1 LAALATNIG
10 NTSRQLL
17 ASIFIFSDFV
27 KNGIL
32 LAIQVTV
39 NNFLTGDLMATATG
53 SSVVGQFKSNAA
65 TILRGNLGIPVMVLV
80 LLGMMTLPLPPFLLD
95 TFFTFNIALSIVV
108 LLVSVYSKRPLDFA
122 IFPTILLI
130 ATLLRLALN
139 VASTR
144 VVLLYG
150 HEGGDSAGKVI
161 EAFGEVLIGGN
172 YAVGLVVFMIL
183 MIINFVVVTKG
194 AGRVSEVTAR
204 FTLDAMPGKQMAIDA
219 DLNAGLIDAD
229 QAKQRRGD
237 IAAEADFY
245 GAMDGAS
252 KFVKGDAVAGILIL
266 IINVAG
272 GFAIGMAQHNLTFGD
287 AVSAYT
293 LLAIGDGLVAQ
304 IPSLLLSTATAIMVT
319 RNGGEEDMGQ
329 QVFGQ
334 MFASSRALMIS
345 AGLMFMMG
353 IVPGM
358 PHTVFLSAAIISAV
372 AAYYIHWKKEGGQMG
387 DAIAKRV
394 GYTSPS
400 QAKLDAE
407 KGTATSNAL
416 AAPKEKAAEA
426 MKQLEVKELGWDD
439 VEPVDR
445 VGLEVG
451 YRLIPLVDKNQGG
464 QLLNRIKGVRR
475 KLSQE
480 LGFLIPSVHIRDNL
494 DLLPNQYRITLMGV
508 TLAESEIHP
517 ERELAINPGQV
528 FGKIDGMATIDPAF
542 GMEAF
547 WITPDQKERAQTL
560 GYTVVDAS
568 TVVATHLNQKLQY
581 HSHELLGHED
591 AQHLVDM
598 LAKTSP
604 KLAEELV
611 PNKVSISQL
620 LAVLQNLLREQVPV
634 RDLRSIAESLA
645 NSPAQSQ
652 DIAALTSSARL
663 SLARMITQN
672 IFGNTDE
679 LPVMTLDPGLEQ
691 LLLKTLQ
698 QSAQQGGQA
707 GLVLEP
713 TMADTLQRSLTESVQ
728 AQEAAGRPA
737 VLLVTSQ
744 LRPSMA
750 QFVRN
755 SIPQL
760 HVLAYQEV
768 PDNKSITIVA
778 AVGGKS

>member
-1 LAALATNIG
+1 MAVASKNQVMGQLKG
-10 NTSRQLL
+10 GMSLL
-17 ASIFIFSDFV
+17 A
-27 KNGIL
+27 
-32 LAIQVTV
+32 Q
-39 NNFLTGDLMATATG
+39 
-53 SSVVGQFKSNAA
+53 
-65 TILRGNLGIPVMVLV
+65 GNLSIPVMLLV

-108 LLVSVYSKRPLDFA
+108 LLVSVYARRPLDFA
-122 IFPTILLI
+122 IFPTILLV

-194 AGRVSEVTAR
+194 AGRVSEVSAR

-229 QAKQRRGD
+229 QAKIRRAD
-237 IAAEADFY
+237 VAAEADFY
-245 GAMDGAS
+245 GSMDGAS

-266 IINVAG
+266 IINVVG
-272 GFAIGMAQHNLTFGD
+272 GFGIGMAQHGLSFSD

-319 RNGGEEDMGQ
+319 RNGGDEDMGQ
-329 QVFGQ
+329 QIFGQ
-334 MFASSRALMIS
+334 MFASSRALAVA

-358 PHTVFLSAAIISAV
+358 PHGVFLGAALIAASV
-372 AAYYIHWKKEGGQMG
+372 AYFIHWRKDGGKLG
-387 DAIAKRV
+387 DAIAQRIGAQPK
-394 GYTSPS
+394 
-400 QAKLDAE
+400 AAE
-407 KGTATSNAL
+407 ALPAGSGNAL
-416 AAPKEKAAEA
+416 AAPKEKAEA
-426 MKQLEVKELGWDD
+426 AIKQMEVKELGWDD

-480 LGFLIPSVHIRDNL
+480 MGFLMPSVHIRDNL

-508 TLAESEIHP
+508 TLAEAEIYP
-517 ERELAINPGQV
+517 EREMAINPGQV
-528 FGKIDGMATIDPAF
+528 FGKIDGLAAKDPAF
-542 GMEAF
+542 GLDAF
-547 WITPDQKERAQTL
+547 WIDATQKDRAQTL

-568 TVVATHLNQKLQY
+568 TVVATHLNQKLQR
-581 HSHELLGHED
+581 HAHELLGHED
-591 AQHLVDM
+591 VQQLVDM
-598 LAKTSP
+598 LAKSSP

-611 PNKVSISQL
+611 PNTLSISQL
-620 LAVLQNLLREQVPV
+620 LAVLQNLLREHVPI
-634 RDLRSIAESLA
+634 RDMRSIAESLA
-645 NSPAQSQ
+645 NSGSQSQ
-652 DIAALTSSARL
+652 DTAAMTAAARL
-663 SLARMITQN
+663 ALSRMIVQN
-672 IFGNTDE
+672 IFGNADE
-679 LPVMTLDPGLEQ
+679 LVVMTLDPGLEQ

-698 QSAQQGGQA
+698 QSGQQAGQY

-713 TMADTLQRSLTESVQ
+713 GMADTLQRSLAEAVQ
-728 AQEAAGRPA
+728 AQEMAGNPA

-744 LRPSMA
+744 LRAAMA

-755 SIPQL
+755 SIEQL
-760 HVLAYQEV
+760 QVLAYQEV

-778 AVGGKS
+778 SIGGK

>member
-1 LAALATNIG
+1 
-10 NTSRQLL
+10 
-17 ASIFIFSDFV
+17 
-27 KNGIL
+27 
-32 LAIQVTV
+32 
-39 NNFLTGDLMATATG
+39 MATATKDQILG
-53 SSVVGQFKSNAA
+53 SLKSGAGMLA
-65 TILRGNLGIPVMVLV
+65 QGNLSIPAMLLV

-108 LLVSVYSKRPLDFA
+108 LLVSVYAKRPLDFA
-122 IFPTILLI
+122 IFPTILLV

-144 VVLLYG
+144 VVLMYG
-150 HEGGDSAGKVI
+150 HEGGDAAGKVI

-194 AGRVSEVTAR
+194 AGRVSEVSAR

-229 QAKQRRGD
+229 QAKTRRAD

-252 KFVKGDAVAGILIL
+252 KFVKGDAIAGILIL
-266 IINVAG
+266 IINVVG
-272 GFAIGMAQHNLTFGD
+272 GFAIGMAQHGLTFGD

-319 RNGGEEDMGQ
+319 RNGNDEDMGQ

-334 MFASSRALMIS
+334 MFASSRALAVS

-353 IVPGM
+353 SVPGM
-358 PHTVFLSAAIISAV
+358 PHTVFLSAALLAGA
-372 AAYYIHWKKEGGQMG
+372 AAYYIHWRKDGGKVG
-387 DAIAKRV
+387 DSIARRLGVQPKAAAAALP
-394 GYTSPS
+394 GGS
-400 QAKLDAE
+400 A
-407 KGTATSNAL
+407 GNAL
-416 AAPKEKAAEA
+416 AAPKEKAEA
-426 MKQLEVKELGWDD
+426 AIKQMEVKELGWDD

-480 LGFLIPSVHIRDNL
+480 LGFLMPSVHIRDNL

-508 TLAESEIHP
+508 TLAEAEILP

-528 FGKIDGMATIDPAF
+528 FGKIDGQPTKDPAF
-542 GMEAF
+542 GLDAF
-547 WITPDQKERAQTL
+547 WIDNDKKDRAQTL

-568 TVVATHLNQKLQY
+568 TVVATHLNQKLQR
-581 HSHELLGHED
+581 HAHELLGHED
-591 AQHLVDM
+591 VQKLVDV

-611 PNKVSISQL
+611 PNTVSISQL
-620 LAVLQNLLREQVPV
+620 LAVLQNLLREHVPI
-634 RDLRSIAESLA
+634 RDMRSIAESLA
-645 NSPAQSQ
+645 NQTGQSQ
-652 DIAALTSSARL
+652 DIAAMTAA
-663 SLARMITQN
+663 ARMALSRMIVQN
-672 IFGNTDE
+672 IFGNEDQ
-679 LPVMTLDPGLEQ
+679 LVVMTLEPGLEQ
-691 LLLKTLQ
+691 LLLKSLQ
-698 QSAQQGGQA
+698 QTSQQGGQS

-713 TMADTLQRSLTESVQ
+713 GMADTLQRSLVEAVQ
-728 AQEAAGRPA
+728 TQEAAGRPA

-744 LRPSMA
+744 LRPAMA

-755 SIPQL
+755 SIEQL

-778 AVGGKS
+778 SIGGK